1 MSFYKTAIKIAL
13 ISLIIFTIILII
25 TIWNS
30 NSTKGFP
37 PEISNCPDH
46 WQPVEGDELICETTE
61 NLGSSSLTESPNFS
75 QSFYEGQKG
84 LCEKQKWAKTNS
96 IHWSGITD
104 VTFDNCD

>member
-13 ISLIIFTIILII
+13 ISLILFTIILII

-30 NSTKGFP
+30 NTSKGFP
-37 PEISNCPDH
+37 PEIPSCPDH
-46 WQPVEGDELICETTE
+46 WEPAEGDSDELICTN
-61 NLGSSSLTESPNFS
+61 NLGSSSIDESPNFN
-75 QSFYEGQKG
+75 QQLYKGQKG

-104 VTFDNCD
+104 VRFDNCD